1 MKETQFIDDRTL
13 RDNSVNHYEVLEKVK
28 ELFLLPGTELATLKL
43 VADFYE
49 VDEKAIEKVYTR
61 HFDEL
66 ESDGMCSKKYSELSN
81 LQYVGLKTA
90 KGKVTFTFENGET
103 FDYPTRGTKVF
114 PRRAIL
120 RVGMLLRDSVIAKE
134 VRTQLLN
141 IEEKSSDEV
150 KVQDINE
157 EQSLMLA
164 VGMAVASGDANAVAV
179 ATTNLIAFKNR
190 HIEKLKNDNK
200 ALAEGILEWKDR
212 NKLNAGIRK
221 LAAVTGIHFSKM
233 WNELYKNLQYK
244 YGICLKQRGGTPYVQ
259 WIKESEWDDVMKTF
273 CAMCE
278 AYEQS
283 PTEMFQQTTPIGT
296 LASAK

>member
-1 MKETQFIDDRTL
+1 M
-13 RDNSVNHYEVLEKVK
+13 NHYQVLEKVK

-103 FDYPTRGTKVF
+103 FDYPTRGTKIF

-141 IEEKSSDEV
+141 IEEKTSDDV
-150 KVQDINE
+150 KIQDITE
-157 EQSLMLA
+157 EQSLIRCLL
-164 VGMAVASGDANAVAV
+164 GDGKEAW
-179 ATTNLIAFKNR
+179 F
-190 HIEKLKNDNK
+190 
-200 ALAEGILEWKDR
+200 GIFTCNGR
-212 NKLNAGIRK
+212 
-221 LAAVTGIHFSKM
+221 
-233 WNELYKNLQYK
+233 
-244 YGICLKQRGGTPYVQ
+244 
-259 WIKESEWDDVMKTF
+259 
-273 CAMCE
+273 
-278 AYEQS
+278 
-283 PTEMFQQTTPIGT
+283 
-296 LASAK
+296 